1 MKCTAQVD
9 AVRLKLGHSAFTAK
23 SHVQV
28 DAVRLKPE
36 CGALA
41 ATRPARV
48 DAVRLKLGYG
58 TVAAIAISPYPVFEQ
73 SMDVWGCTGRCIFGP
88 WHSSNLRPAQRNTKL
103 ALHMPYHGSRGSSM
117 RSCPLAWWFKRTPQ
131 RAPGDLCYRL
141 ELYHCTAL
149 TRQLLHRTTPLASL
163 ERSPWPVG
171 RLPYP
176 LS

>member
-1 MKCTAQVD
+1 M
-9 AVRLKLGHSAFTAK
+9 RLKLGHSAFTAK

-103 ALHMPYHGSRGSSM
+103 ALHMPYHGSRGSST

-131 RAPGDLCYRL
+131 RAPGDLIQLALTR
-141 ELYHCTAL
+141 TAL
-149 TRQLLHRTTPLASL
+149 TRLLSYRTTPLAPFA
-163 ERSPWPVG
+163 RSPWPVG
-171 RLPYP
+171 RLPYRLP
-176 LS
+176 